1 VASADPGH
9 ARVGVGHV
17 LVYRRHAAW
26 SREAKVRTFPDPYEP
41 GVVSAYPYALQA
53 AGDHVAVTVL
63 VSTDPPEGCPFPCF
77 SIGFEA
83 WSLDR
88 R

>member
-1 VASADPGH
+1 
-9 ARVGVGHV
+9 VGHV
-17 LVYRRHAAW
+17 LVYRRRTTW
-26 SREAKVRTFPDPYEP
+26 TREAKVRIFPNSYEA

-53 AGDHVAVTVL
+53 AGDHIAVTVL
-63 VSTDPPEGCPFPCF
+63 ASTDPPVGCPFPCF